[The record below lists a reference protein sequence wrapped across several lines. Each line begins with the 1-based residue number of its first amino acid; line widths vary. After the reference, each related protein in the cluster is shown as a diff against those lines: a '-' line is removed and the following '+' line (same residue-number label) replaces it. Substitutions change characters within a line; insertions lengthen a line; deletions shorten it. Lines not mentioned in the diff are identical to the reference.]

1 MTRAARWLLP
11 GLVLVLL
18 APRPVAADAR
28 RIIRVPQ
35 DAATVQAAVTASAP
49 GDLILLDRGT
59 YPGGVEVPKDKGHIT
74 IRGVDRAAVVFDG
87 LGVTVDAIEVLADGV
102 ALENM
107 TAHDFSGNGFYWE
120 RVDGFTGRYLTVW
133 NVRTY
138 GIYAIESRHGLFE
151 DSLVSGAADAGFYIG
166 ECQPCDTTMRRLIGR
181 YSAIGYSGTNAGGG
195 LELRDSTWER
205 NGTAIMPNSY
215 EGQEAPPPQRS
226 MVIAGN
232 VIRDSGRVPV
242 PGESPLAGFVGVGI
256 AIAGGYEDT
265 VEGNRIEGSANYG
278 IAIFPTLQP
287 GGSRWA
293 PRENVVRNNVVA
305 GSGKADLA
313 ASQGLDVGNCFAGN
327 EFATSRPLDIET
339 ALGCGRPPPA
349 TGTTEGDGS
358 VGADLAV
365 PPGVAHDRLGDRPS
379 YRDMPMPEAQPTMPE
394 GQVEALPSVSASGA
408 TASSGPPSSVPA
420 PSSPP
425 PSAPAPS
432 VPAPAV
438 PLFLLAG
445 VGVVAGVLI
454 AATWR
459 RRSRR

>member
-11 GLVLVLL
+11 ALVIVLL
-18 APRPVAADAR
+18 APALLVPRPAVAANAPR
-28 RIIRVPQ
+28 TIRVPQ
-35 DAATVQAAVTASAP
+35 DAASVQAAVTASAP

-59 YPGGVEVPKDKGHIT
+59 YPGGVEVPKEKDHIT
-74 IRGVDRAAVVFDG
+74 IRGVDRNGVVFDG
-87 LGVTVDAIEVLADGV
+87 RGVSLNAIEVHADGV
-102 ALENM
+102 SLENM
-107 TAHDFSGNGFYWE
+107 TAHDFTGNGFYWDQ
-120 RVDGFTGRYLTVW
+120 VDGFTGRYLTVW

-138 GIYAIESRHGLFE
+138 GIYAIQSRRGLFE
-151 DSLVSGAADAGFYIG
+151 DSLASGAADAAFYIG

-232 VIRDSGRVPV
+232 TIRDSGRVPV

-287 GGSRWA
+287 GGARWA
-293 PRENVVRNNVVA
+293 PRGNVVRNNVVS

-327 EFATSRPLDIET
+327 QFATSRPLDIES
-339 ALGCGRPPPA
+339 AMACGRPPPSA
-349 TGTTEGDGS
+349 GSTEGDGS

-365 PPGVAHDRLGDRPS
+365 PPGVARDRLGDRPS
-379 YRDMPMPEAQPTMPE
+379 YRDMPMPEAQPTMAQ
-394 GQVEALPSVSASGA
+394 GQVEALPSQSAAAASA
-408 TASSGPPSSVPA
+408 PSPPSSGPL
-420 PSSPP
+420 
-425 PSAPAPS
+425 PSA
-432 VPAPAV
+432 PAPAV

-445 VGVVAGVLI
+445 VAAIGAAVLVAAV
-454 AATWR
+454 WR
-459 RRSRR
+459 LRRDRPRN